1 MEPSWNFIIQR
12 TLVFRRSVFYFLQG
26 ESMEPLEIEPQPKF
40 TIMEM
45 SVDEIES
52 ATEMR
57 LASWLDTYVNEEIG
71 VTREWIE
78 LHNIEQVSA
87 EKALSKKKRF
97 TYGKEQGTFN
107 AWVAKDT
114 DGTIMGSTIPF
125 TDDTGH
131 QHLGS
136 LYVDKKWHGTGVGSE
151 LMVVTYNSR
160 ARAFYQKW
168 GFEEVPGSDNIF
180 EEKIPEIKMIRKAQN
195 EV

>member
-1 MEPSWNFIIQR
+1 
-12 TLVFRRSVFYFLQG
+12 
-26 ESMEPLEIEPQPKF
+26 MEPLEIEPQPKF

-114 DGTIMGSTIPF
+114 DGTIMGSTTPF

-136 LYVDKKWHGTGVGSE
+136 LYVDKKWHGSGVSSELMQKVVDWFDPSKPIE
-151 LMVVTYNSR
+151 LMVVTYNGR

-168 GFEEVPGSDNIF
+168 GFEEVPGSNVMF